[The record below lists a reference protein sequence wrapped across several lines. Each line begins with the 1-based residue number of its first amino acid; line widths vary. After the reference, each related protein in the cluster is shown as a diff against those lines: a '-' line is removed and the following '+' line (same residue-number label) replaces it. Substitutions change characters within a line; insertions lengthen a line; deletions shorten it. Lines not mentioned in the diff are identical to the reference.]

1 MNKNFYWTAVLVL
14 VLAAGAVFFLGSKD
28 MGQGGQASLSEVGNP
43 TSSQDGAIQ
52 PVQPVEDNQNKD
64 QQIMETKLD
73 SSVNNEIT
81 AKEGP
86 VMQIDKEADYTA
98 VLKTSE
104 GDIKIQLNAS
114 TTPITVNNFIY
125 LARKGFYDN
134 TIFHR
139 VISGFMIQGGD
150 PKGTGTGGPGYKF
163 NDEPFKGEYVRGT
176 VAMANAGP
184 NTNGSQFFIMHQS
197 AGLDP
202 AYVIFGQVVEGMD
215 VVDKIAGAKVKAN
228 AYGTEISVPV
238 NPVKILSAEIFQ
250 TQLSK

>member
-1 MNKNFYWTAVLVL
+1 MSKNFYWTAVLVL
-14 VLAAGAVFFLGSKD
+14 VLIAGAVFSLGSKD
-28 MGQGGQASLSEVGNP
+28 IGQGGQASLSEAGNP
-43 TSSQDGAIQ
+43 TSSQDSAIQ

-64 QQIMETKLD
+64 QQIIMETKLD

-81 AKEGP
+81 AKDGP

-104 GDIKIQLNAS
+104 GDIKIRLNAGA
-114 TTPITVNNFIY
+114 TPITVNNFIY

-150 PKGTGTGGPGYKF
+150 PTGTGTGGPGYKF

-184 NTNGSQFFIMHQS
+184 NTNGSQFFIMHQG

-215 VVDKIAGAKVKAN
+215 VVDKIAGAQVKVSPM
-228 AYGTEISVPV
+228 GERSVPV
-238 NPVKILSAEIFQ
+238 SPVKIISAEIYQ
-250 TQLSK
+250 VK

>member
-1 MNKNFYWTAVLVL
+1 MNKNVYLIIVLAL
-14 VLAAGAVFFLGSKD
+14 VLAAGSALFFWPKGADQNS
-28 MGQGGQASLSEVGNP
+28 QPSPAEIGNP
-43 TSSQDGAIQ
+43 TSSQDSAIQ

-73 SSVNNEIT
+73 NSVNNEIT

-104 GDIKIQLNAS
+104 GDIKIRLNAG

-150 PKGTGTGGPGYKF
+150 PTGTGRSGPGYKF
-163 NDEPFKGEYVRGT
+163 DDEPFIGKYERGT

-215 VVDKIAGAKVKAN
+215 VVDKIAGAQVKVSSM
-228 AYGTEISVPV
+228 GELSVPV
-238 NPVKILSAEIFQ
+238 SPVKIISAEIYQ
-250 TQLSK
+250 VKQGK